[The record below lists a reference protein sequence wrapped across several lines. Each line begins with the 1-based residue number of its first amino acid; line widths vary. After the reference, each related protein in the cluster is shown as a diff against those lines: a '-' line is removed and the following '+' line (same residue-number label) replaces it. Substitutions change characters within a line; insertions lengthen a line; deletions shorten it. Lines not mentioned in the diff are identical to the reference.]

1 MPKATKSNVS
11 NTQSVDTIKQEWLKV
26 VKEITDATEKLEQ
39 LTKRRDELVS
49 QLWTHL
55 NKDPSSTVVDGDD
68 AQANA
73 PAAAPVKKAPAKKGK
88 AVAAPA
94 EEEDDAPAPPAT
106 PAKKAPAKK
115 GKAAA
120 AAAPAEEEEEVA
132 APAPTKKAPAK
143 KGAKA
148 ADADS
153 APATPAPTKKA
164 ATKAPAKKVAAPSKG
179 TPKPKLDVD
188 SEDVNQNEDPSSE
201 ETDLDSLSSVSSE
214 SDVSGGEDN

>member
-11 NTQSVDTIKQEWLKV
+11 NTATPSVDTIKQEWLKV
-26 VKEITDATEKLEQ
+26 VKEITDATDKLEQ

-73 PAAAPVKKAPAKKGK
+73 STAAPAKKAPAKKGK
-88 AVAAPA
+88 AAAAPA

-106 PAKKAPAKK
+106 PAPAKKAPAKK

-120 AAAPAEEEEEVA
+120 PAPADEEEQDV
-132 APAPTKKAPAK
+132 PAPVTPKKAPAK

-148 ADADS
+148 TEADS
-153 APATPAPTKKA
+153 AQAPAAPK
-164 ATKAPAKKVAAPSKG
+164 KAPAKKVAAPSKG

-214 SDVSGGEDN
+214 SDASGGEDN